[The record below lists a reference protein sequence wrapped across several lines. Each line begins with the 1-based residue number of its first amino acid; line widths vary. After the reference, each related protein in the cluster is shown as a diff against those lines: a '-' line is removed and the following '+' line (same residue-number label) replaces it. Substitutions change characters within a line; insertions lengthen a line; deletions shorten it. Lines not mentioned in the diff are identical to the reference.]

1 MSSKIIKIYIFFCY
15 NSDPLLKDFY
25 KIWHQRGTTR
35 SASSRQ
41 ISPLWL

>member
-1 MSSKIIKIYIFFCY
+1 LPPKDESPSAIFTQLRVVE
-15 NSDPLLKDFY
+15 DP
-25 KIWHQRGTTR
+25 R